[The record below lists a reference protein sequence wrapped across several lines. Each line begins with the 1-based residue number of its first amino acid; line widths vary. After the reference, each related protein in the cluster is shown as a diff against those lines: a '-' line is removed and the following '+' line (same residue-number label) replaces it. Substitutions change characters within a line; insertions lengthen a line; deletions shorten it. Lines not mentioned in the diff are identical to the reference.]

1 MSLSSI
7 SGAAQGATI
16 GGRSTFVPTKAL
28 NTVRSA
34 PQGVAGRGGDSFHCA
49 TCGGDRV
56 SPSIRSTVGAA
67 ASSARTSTPAA
78 ASNTYGNFC
87 PTCAAKASHSVSDRA
102 GVVFFHS
109 PKTAGVR

>member
-7 SGAAQGATI
+7 SGTAQGATLNS
-16 GGRSTFVPTKAL
+16 RNSFVPTKAL
-28 NTVRSA
+28 NTLRTA
-34 PQGVAGRGGDSFHCA
+34 PNQGVAGRGGDSFHCA

-56 SPSIRSTVGAA
+56 SPSIRSTVGSA

-78 ASNTYGNFC
+78 TSNTFGNYC
-87 PTCAAKASHSVSDRA
+87 PTCAARASHSVADRA

-109 PKTAGVR
+109 PRVGGR